1 MSTGFESRRMADQ
14 LVKAV
19 EERLMQRLGSYAF
32 LEYRFGVVKDVTNS
46 VANVYLGG
54 DDYASPGFRVP
65 IGMSVATNY
74 KVRVAIDPKGDR
86 WISDVFAYS

>member
-1 MSTGFESRRMADQ
+1 MSTGFENRRMADQ

-19 EERLMQRLGSYAF
+19 EERIMQRLGSYAF
-32 LEYRFGVVKDVTNS
+32 LEFRFGRVQSVSNS
-46 VANVYLGG
+46 VASVYLGD

-74 KVRVAIDPKGDR
+74 RVRVAIDPKGDR